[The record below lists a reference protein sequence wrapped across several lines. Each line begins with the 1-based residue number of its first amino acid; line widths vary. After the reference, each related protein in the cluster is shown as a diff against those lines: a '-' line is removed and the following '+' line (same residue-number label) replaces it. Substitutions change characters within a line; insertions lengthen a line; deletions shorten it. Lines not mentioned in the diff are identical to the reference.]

1 MVAIFLHNVSLC
13 LFVCMYAWV
22 LFIILFI
29 CFFFKRWIYVC
40 SSGMSNV
47 HTGIE
52 NTSQGGVSSVWG
64 QDLRGASMG
73 PTGSIGGGGVDG
85 RGIAPSIGDTR

>member
-1 MVAIFLHNVSLC
+1 
-13 LFVCMYAWV
+13 
-22 LFIILFI
+22 
-29 CFFFKRWIYVC
+29 
-40 SSGMSNV
+40 MSNV

-64 QDLRGASMG
+64 RTFGG
-73 PTGSIGGGGVDG
+73 PPWGGGGVDE